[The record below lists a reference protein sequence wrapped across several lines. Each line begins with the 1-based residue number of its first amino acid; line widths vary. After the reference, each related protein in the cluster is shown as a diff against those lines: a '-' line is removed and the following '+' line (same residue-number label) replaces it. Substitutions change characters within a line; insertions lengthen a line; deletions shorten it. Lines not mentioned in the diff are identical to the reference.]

1 MQARQHIQYTQQFPM
16 KTLLLGLI
24 AACTAPLA
32 AQQPATSSLPATS
45 QTVVV
50 NASSDPASL
59 AGSDRTVVV
68 LDTAAQP
75 LLLES
80 LPDNLRLDTSLQV
93 QERGP
98 NGVQADI
105 SIRGATFEESLILL
119 NGMRVDDPQTSH
131 FNLDIPVP
139 LDAIVRAEVLH
150 GAGSVYYGSDAI
162 AGAVDLI
169 TAEPG
174 THAAG
179 QPSRLSITGRAGYG
193 SFASTEQHLLANYS
207 RQHWSEQLAGSRDT
221 SSGFVADRNYRSEA
235 LSSETWLHSR
245 LGTTDV
251 LLGGSDRPFGAN
263 DFYGPYA
270 SFEHTKQWL
279 AILQQQLGQRTLA
292 GLSYRRHSDVYI
304 LEVTDPALYENN
316 HIDEAWQG
324 VVRRTDQLG
333 RGLHLSTGLD
343 GSADTI
349 RSSSLGRHGRNQA
362 AGYASLDLRA
372 GSRWTLSA
380 AGREEVFSGGASS
393 FSPTAAAGYRVS
405 ERLRLRGSLG
415 HGFRL
420 PTYTDLYY
428 SDPATVGNANLKP
441 ETSWSYEGGGIWI
454 PSDRVSLEATA
465 FQNRISNG
473 IDYSKTSLTAKYQ
486 ATNTGSLAFT
496 GAETALH
503 LRVPASY
510 GVRNQQIDLSY
521 TGIHASRSAPPG
533 LISAYVFNYDAQNAS
548 FSWTGLVGSQIIAR
562 TQVGL
567 IQRVGQT
574 AYPLW
579 SAALS
584 RSAGRVRPYL
594 RLANLS
600 NTGYEE
606 LAGLPTPG
614 RSVTGGLSFSW
625 SR

>member
-1 MQARQHIQYTQQFPM
+1 MRS
-16 KTLLLGLI
+16 LLLGLT
-24 AACTAPLA
+24 AAFTASLA
-32 AQQPATSSLPATS
+32 AQQPAMQAPQTTT

-50 NASSDPASL
+50 NARSDPASL
-59 AGSDRTVVV
+59 AGSDRTVEV
-68 LDTAAQP
+68 LDTAAHP

-80 LPDNLRLDTSLQV
+80 LSDNLRLDTSLQV

-98 NGVQADI
+98 NGVQADL
-105 SIRGATFEESLILL
+105 SIRGATFEQSLILL
-119 NGMRVDDPQTSH
+119 NGMRVDDPQTAH
-131 FNLDIPVP
+131 FNLDVPVP
-139 LDAIVRAEVLH
+139 LDAIARAEVLH

-174 THAAG
+174 LHPAG
-179 QPSRLSITGRAGYG
+179 QTSRLSLSARAGYG
-193 SFASTEQHLLANYS
+193 SFTSTEQHVLASYS
-207 RQHWSEQLAGSRDT
+207 RQHWSEQLGGSRDT

-251 LLGGSDRPFGAN
+251 LLAGSDRPFGAN
-263 DFYGPYA
+263 GFYGPYA

-279 AILQQQLGQRTLA
+279 AMLQQQLGGRTLA
-292 GLSYRRHSDVYI
+292 GVSYRRHSDVYI
-304 LEVTDPALYENN
+304 LEVSDPSLYENN

-333 RGLHLSTGLD
+333 RGIRLATGLD

-349 RSSSLGRHGRNQA
+349 RSSSLGRHGRNQG
-362 AGYASLDLRA
+362 AGYASLDARA
-372 GSRWTLSA
+372 GSRWTLSL
-380 AGREEVFSGGASS
+380 AGREEVFSGGANS

-420 PTYTDLYY
+420 PSYTDLYY
-428 SDPATVGNANLKP
+428 SDPATVGNPNLKP
-441 ETSWSYEGGGIWI
+441 ETSWSYEGGGIWL
-454 PSDRVSLEATA
+454 PNDRVSLEATT

-473 IDYSKTSLTAKYQ
+473 IDYSKTSLAAKYQ

-496 GAETALH
+496 GAEAALH
-503 LRVPASY
+503 LRLPNSY
-510 GVRNQQIDLSY
+510 GVRNQQIDLAY
-521 TGIHASRSAPPG
+521 TGVHASRSAAPG
-533 LISAYVFNYDAQNAS
+533 LISAYVFNYAAQNAS
-548 FSWTGLVGSQIIAR
+548 FSWTGLIGSQMVAR
-562 TQVGL
+562 TQVAV

-579 SAALS
+579 SAALA
-584 RSAGRVRPYL
+584 RSTGRVRPYL

-606 LAGLPTPG
+606 LAGLPMPG
-614 RSVTGGLSFSW
+614 RSVTGGLSFFW

>member
-1 MQARQHIQYTQQFPM
+1 M
-16 KTLLLGLI
+16 KILLLGVTT
-24 AACTAPLA
+24 ACTASLA
-32 AQQPATSSLPATS
+32 AQQPATPAPQTTT

-80 LPDNLRLDTSLQV
+80 LPDSLRLDTSLQV

-98 NGVQADI
+98 NGVQADL
-105 SIRGATFEESLILL
+105 SIRGATFEQSLILL
-119 NGMRVDDPQTSH
+119 NSMRVDDPQTAH
-131 FNLDIPVP
+131 FNLDVPVP
-139 LDAIVRAEVLH
+139 LDAIARAEVLH

-174 THAAG
+174 PHAAG
-179 QPSRLSITGRAGYG
+179 QPSRFSLIARAGYG
-193 SFASTEQHLLANYS
+193 SFISTEQHVLASYS

-251 LLGGSDRPFGAN
+251 LLAGSDRPFGAN
-263 DFYGPYA
+263 GFYGPYA

-279 AILQQQLGQRTLA
+279 AMLQQQLGERTLA
-292 GLSYRRHSDVYI
+292 GVSYRRHSDVYI
-304 LEVTDPALYENN
+304 LEVSNPSLYENN

-324 VVRRTDQLG
+324 VVRRTDQVG
-333 RGLHLSTGLD
+333 GGIRLSTGLD

-349 RSSSLGRHGRNQA
+349 RSSSLGRHGRNQG
-362 AGYASLDLRA
+362 AGYASLDARA
-372 GSRWTLSA
+372 GSRWTLSL
-380 AGREEVFSGGASS
+380 AGREEVFSGGANT

-405 ERLRLRGSLG
+405 ERLRLRGSLS

-420 PTYTDLYY
+420 PSYTDLYY
-428 SDPATVGNANLKP
+428 SDPATVGNPTLKP
-441 ETSWSYEGGGIWI
+441 ETSWSYEGGGIWL
-454 PSDRVSLEATA
+454 PTDRVSLEATA

-473 IDYSKTSLTAKYQ
+473 IDYSKTSLAAKYQ

-496 GAETALH
+496 GAEAALH
-503 LRVPASY
+503 LRLPNSY
-510 GVRNQQIDLSY
+510 GVRNQQLDLAY
-521 TGIHASRSAPPG
+521 TGIHASRSAAPG
-533 LISAYVFNYDAQNAS
+533 LISAYVFNYAAQNAS
-548 FSWTGLVGSQIIAR
+548 FSWTSLLGSQMVAR
-562 TQVGL
+562 TQFAV

-579 SAALS
+579 SAALA
-584 RSAGRVRPYL
+584 RSTGRVRPYL

-606 LAGLPTPG
+606 LAGVPMPG

>member
-1 MQARQHIQYTQQFPM
+1 
-16 KTLLLGLI
+16 
-24 AACTAPLA
+24 
-32 AQQPATSSLPATS
+32 
-45 QTVVV
+45 VVV
-50 NASSDPASL
+50 NANSDPASL

-80 LPDNLRLDTSLQV
+80 VPDYLRLDTSLQV

-98 NGVQADI
+98 NGVQADL

-119 NGMRVDDPQTSH
+119 NGMRVDDPETAH
-131 FNLDIPVP
+131 FNLDVPVP
-139 LDAIVRAEVLH
+139 LDAIARAEVLH

-169 TAEPG
+169 TAEPDAR
-174 THAAG
+174 AAG
-179 QPSRLSITGRAGYG
+179 QPSRLSLTARAGYG
-193 SFASTEQHLLANYS
+193 SFTSTEQHVLADYA
-207 RQHWSEQLAGSRDT
+207 RQHCSEQLAGSRDT
-221 SSGFVADRNYRSEA
+221 SSGFVADRNYRSES
-235 LSSETWLHSR
+235 LSSETWLHSH
-245 LGTTDV
+245 LGITDV
-251 LLGGSDRPFGAN
+251 LLAGSDRPFGAN
-263 DFYGPYA
+263 DFYGPYT

-279 AILQQQLGQRTLA
+279 AMLQQQLGERTLA
-292 GLSYRRHSDVYI
+292 GVSYRRHSDVYI
-304 LEVTDPALYENN
+304 LEVADPALYENN

-333 RGLHLSTGLD
+333 RGVRLSTGLD

-349 RSSSLGRHGRNQA
+349 RSSSLGRHGRNQG
-362 AGYASLDLRA
+362 AGYASLDARP
-372 GSRWTLSA
+372 GNRWTLSL
-380 AGREEVFSGGASS
+380 AGREEIFSGGASS
-393 FSPTAAAGYRVS
+393 TSPTAAAGYRIS

-420 PTYTDLYY
+420 PSYTDLYY
-428 SDPATVGNANLKP
+428 SDPATVGNPNLKP
-441 ETSWSYEGGGIWI
+441 ETSWSYEGGAIWI

-473 IDYSKTSLTAKYQ
+473 IDYSKTSAAAKYQ

-503 LRVPASY
+503 VRLPVFY
-510 GVRNQQIDLSY
+510 GVRSQQLDLAY

-533 LISAYVFNYDAQNAS
+533 LISAYVFNYAAQNAS
-548 FSWTGLVGSQIIAR
+548 FSWTGLIGSQMVAR
-562 TQVGL
+562 TQVAV

-579 SAALS
+579 SAALA
-584 RSAGRVRPYL
+584 RSTGRVRPYL

-606 LAGLPTPG
+606 LAGVPMPG

>member
-1 MQARQHIQYTQQFPM
+1 MRS
-16 KTLLLGLI
+16 LLLGLT
-24 AACTAPLA
+24 AACTASLA
-32 AQQPATSSLPATS
+32 AQQPAMPAPQTTT

-50 NASSDPASL
+50 NARSDPASL

-68 LDTAAQP
+68 LDTAAHP

-98 NGVQADI
+98 NGVQADL
-105 SIRGATFEESLILL
+105 SIRGATFEQSLILL
-119 NGMRVDDPQTSH
+119 NGMRVDDPQTAH
-131 FNLDIPVP
+131 FNLDVPVP
-139 LDAIVRAEVLH
+139 LDAVARAEVLH

-174 THAAG
+174 LHAAG
-179 QPSRLSITGRAGYG
+179 QASRLSLSARAGYG
-193 SFASTEQHLLANYS
+193 SFTSTEQHVLASYS
-207 RQHWSEQLAGSRDT
+207 RQHWSEQLGGSRDT

-251 LLGGSDRPFGAN
+251 LLAGSDRPFGAN
-263 DFYGPYA
+263 GFYGPYA

-279 AILQQQLGQRTLA
+279 AMLQQQLGGRTLA
-292 GLSYRRHSDVYI
+292 GVSYRRHSDVYI
-304 LEVTDPALYENN
+304 LEVSDPSLYENN

-333 RGLHLSTGLD
+333 RGIRLATGLD

-349 RSSSLGRHGRNQA
+349 RSSSLGRHGRNQG
-362 AGYASLDLRA
+362 AGYASLDAPA
-372 GSRWTLSA
+372 GSHWTLSL
-380 AGREEVFSGGASS
+380 AGREEVFSGGANS

-420 PTYTDLYY
+420 PSYTDLYY
-428 SDPATVGNANLKP
+428 SDPATVGNPNLKP
-441 ETSWSYEGGGIWI
+441 ETSWSYEGGGIWL
-454 PSDRVSLEATA
+454 PNDRVSLEATA

-473 IDYSKTSLTAKYQ
+473 IDYSKTSLAAKYQ

-496 GAETALH
+496 GAEAALH
-503 LRVPASY
+503 LRLPNSY
-510 GVRNQQIDLSY
+510 GVRNQQIDLAY
-521 TGIHASRSAPPG
+521 TGIHASRSAAPG
-533 LISAYVFNYDAQNAS
+533 LISAYVFNYAAQNAS
-548 FSWTGLVGSQIIAR
+548 FSWTGLIGSQMVAR
-562 TQVGL
+562 TQVAV

-579 SAALS
+579 SAALA
-584 RSAGRVRPYL
+584 RSTGRVRPYL

-606 LAGLPTPG
+606 LAGLPMPG
-614 RSVTGGLSFSW
+614 RSVTGGLSLFW